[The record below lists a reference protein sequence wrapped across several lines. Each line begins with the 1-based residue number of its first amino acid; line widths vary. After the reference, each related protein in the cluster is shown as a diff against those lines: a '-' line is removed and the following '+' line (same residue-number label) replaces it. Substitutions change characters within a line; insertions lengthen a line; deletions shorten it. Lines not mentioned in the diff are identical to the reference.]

1 MRSKSEETIPAPRQ
15 PFASTVP
22 PTPAEEQVAAADW
35 ERRGLLDRLV
45 RRG

>member
-1 MRSKSEETIPAPRQ
+1 MRSKSEKTIPAPRQ
-15 PFASTVP
+15 PFPSTVP
-22 PTPAEEQVAAADW
+22 PTPAEQQASAADW

>member
-1 MRSKSEETIPAPRQ
+1 MRSKPEKIVPAPRQ

-22 PTPAEEQVAAADW
+22 PTPAEEQVAGASW

>member
-1 MRSKSEETIPAPRQ
+1 MRSKAKKIIPAPRQ
-15 PFASTVP
+15 PFASAVP

-45 RRG
+45 RR

>member
-1 MRSKSEETIPAPRQ
+1 MRSKSKTIPAPRQ
-15 PFASTVP
+15 PFASSVP
-22 PTPAEEQVAAADW
+22 PTPAEERVADARW

>member
-1 MRSKSEETIPAPRQ
+1 MRSKPEKTIAARRQ
-15 PFASTVP
+15 PFASSVP
-22 PTPAEEQVAAADW
+22 PTPAEEQVADAHW

>member
-1 MRSKSEETIPAPRQ
+1 MRTKREKKIPPPRE
-15 PFASTVP
+15 PFASTLP

>member
-1 MRSKSEETIPAPRQ
+1 MRSTSEKTVPAPRQ

-22 PTPAEEQVAAADW
+22 PSSAEEQVAAADW
-35 ERRGLLDRLV
+35 ERRGLLNRLV